1 MTFHDPQLLWLLCA
15 LPMLALWRARRGAR
29 ASVTFASVSVARE
42 VGRTVKS
49 RAAGLVFALQLA
61 ALGLLVVALARP
73 QIVRATQQ
81 VHASGIDMV
90 LAVDVS
96 SSMDAQDMS
105 VGGEP
110 SDRLSAV
117 KPVVERFIADR
128 PNDRM
133 GLVAFAGA
141 PYLVSPPT
149 LDHAW
154 LSQNLGRLHTG
165 MVQDGTA
172 IGSALT
178 ASLNRL
184 RHETSKSKIVIL
196 LTDGMN
202 NAGPVQ
208 PSLAAQAAA
217 AMGVKVY
224 TIGVG
229 AEGRALM
236 PVTDERGHKR
246 MVMTEVDVD
255 EPTLRKVAETTG
267 GRFFR
272 ATDTQ
277 SLQRVYADIDAMEK
291 TTRTLDTQITRSERF
306 HWPALLGL
314 ALLGLPLL
322 SAPLR
327 RPALP

>member
-1 MTFHDPQLLWLLCA
+1 MSFHDPQFLWLLCA
-15 LPMLALWRARRGAR
+15 LPLIALWRARRSAR
-29 ASVTFASVSVARE
+29 ASVTFSSVSVARE
-42 VGRTVKS
+42 VS
-49 RAAGLVFALQLA
+49 RSVRRRSGGLALTLQLA

-73 QIVRATQQ
+73 QRVQAKHEVQ
-81 VHASGIDMV
+81 ASGIDLV

-96 SSMDAQDMS
+96 SSMSAQDMS
-105 VGGEP
+105 SQGEAQ
-110 SDRLSAV
+110 DRLTAV
-117 KPVVERFIADR
+117 KSVVERFIADR
-128 PNDRM
+128 PNDRI
-133 GLVAFAGA
+133 GLVAFAGG

-154 LSQNLGRLHTG
+154 LLHNLSRLHTG

-178 ASLNRL
+178 ASVNRL
-184 RHETSKSKIVIL
+184 RHERAKSKIVIL

-202 NAGPVQ
+202 NAGSVQ

-229 AEGRALM
+229 SEGRALM
-236 PVTDERGHKR
+236 PVTDERGHRR

-255 EPTLRKVAETTG
+255 EPTLRKVADVTG

-272 ATDTQ
+272 ATDSE
-277 SLQRVYADIDAMEK
+277 SLQRVYTDIDAMEK
-291 TTRTLDTQITRSERF
+291 TTRTLDTQVTRSERF
-306 HWPALLGL
+306 QWPALLGL
-314 ALLGLPLL
+314 SLLGLTFLA
-322 SAPLR
+322 APWR
-327 RPALP
+327 RPSVP